1 MKIRW
6 NRLLRQ
12 FHLWGTLVISIPIII
27 VITTGILQ
35 QLKSENGWLPPTV
48 KGEGKEPH
56 LSFDEILE
64 AAKQAPEAGI
74 ADWGDVSR
82 LQVKNGKGVTK
93 VQAKNG
99 WEVQVDHQT
108 GEILQVA
115 YRWIQ
120 VVEDLHDGSFFGDK
134 VKVWVYLPSAVIL
147 LITWITGLYMI
158 ILPYW
163 AKWRS
168 AKKKQRRAAVIA

>member
-1 MKIRW
+1 MQIRW

-35 QLKSENGWLPPTV
+35 QVKNENGWLPPTI
-48 KGEGKEPH
+48 KGEGQEPY

-82 LQVKNGKGVTK
+82 LQVKNGQGVTK
-93 VQAKNG
+93 VRAKNG

-120 VVEDLHDGSFFGDK
+120 VVEDLHDGSFFGNK
-134 VKVWVYLPSAVIL
+134 VKSWVFLPSAVIL
-147 LITWITGLYMI
+147 LITWISGIYMI
-158 ILPYW
+158 ILLYW
-163 AKWRS
+163 KKWKRS
-168 AKKKQRRAAVIA
+168 ASLNSDG